1 MATFIKGLTDQ
12 FGPMQLYKP
21 DYQFLTQV
29 YGTRQ
34 AEYDRGFSMVKNLYN
49 SVLNSALTNSD
60 NETFR
65 QEAFKKLQG
74 ALKSVSNVDLSNPT
88 NIMRAQS
95 LIDPISQD
103 QDMAYDMA
111 VTRFHQAQK
120 QKMEQ
125 YKNSTDPKMRAM
137 YSDYSKMDIAF
148 AEDDLRNAKRGDG
161 SLQKV
166 QPREFVPFEDTMEYL
181 RKAAKEQGLEISQAT
196 PDGKGYIIK
205 RVNGAGVAPIFSEW
219 AKATM
224 GTRFDRQF
232 QVMGRVAA
240 ESSIRNE
247 MSTSGVS
254 RDEAIQKI
262 SQKLLPVVNQKTATE
277 GVTADKELK
286 KLDDEISLYEKK
298 YPNGFP
304 PSLPHIKEDYQQLI
318 KKRDDYKNTLDGSK
332 SEVAKMQQEGPQYVA
347 SNLYSLYTKEAREN
361 AAQVFGGTYATA
373 KQSIEYRPDTTWATK
388 AHIASSERIAAANLA
403 MQGQKLAWDKEKFGI
418 TTELKMME
426 LKGKG
431 YLPSEEYLGS
441 GLGTPQSGAELVSKG
456 MNVNREKAFATAF
469 NAENGLALLVLNEDA
484 KQYSNVYST
493 VNKLKQ
499 MGAGQK
505 VTLTSED
512 QANLKMYGDKLGI
525 NIKIP
530 SNAAQATG
538 LVDALAGYTYK
549 AATDKLP
556 AYSRLHKTGDAA
568 KFVESFRGASNAFK
582 TLESERTNLN
592 ANMLRLSQEVIG
604 ADGRVK
610 DAYKG
615 AVIRGRLANGA
626 YDLDLTNL
634 TPAAKERLGSLVTS
648 EYSGRTRPVTSTYKF
663 SKLNAAEIETLIKN
677 PYAVKSITSS
687 DGSSIDMNVLKNMNA
702 SDLAELFGDQAT
714 VNYDGQNANVQVNI
728 SQKSAI
734 GKKIGI
740 KNPGTLTF
748 VLPYESANA
757 NSALS
762 RISKYARINSVSS
775 QSLGVLDDFLTN
787 PGASVKGEQSFKGY
801 DFDYN
806 VQGSQ
811 DASGNPVLIYNMDI
825 YNPQT
830 KKHET
835 KTSYIPF
842 RPGDVNSLLKA
853 NEIINSTFDNYL
865 NSRIQHELGH

>member
-60 NETFR
+60 NESFR

-103 QDMAYDMA
+103 QDLAYDMS

-125 YKNSTDPKMRAM
+125 YKNSSDPKMRAM

-148 AEDDLRNAKRGDG
+148 AEEDLRSAKRGDG
-161 SLQKV
+161 SVQKV

-181 RKAAKEQGLEISQAT
+181 RKAAKEQGLEITQAT

-247 MSTSGVS
+247 MSTNGIK
-254 RDEAIQKI
+254 REEAIQKI
-262 SQKLLPVVNQKTATE
+262 AQKLLPVVNQKTATE
-277 GVTADKELK
+277 GITADKELK
-286 KLDDEISLYEKK
+286 KIDDEISLYEKK

-304 PSLPHIKEDYQQLI
+304 PTLPHVKEDYQQLL

-332 SEVAKMQQEGPQYVA
+332 SEVAKMQEEGPQYIA
-347 SNLYSLYTKEAREN
+347 SNIYSLYTKEAREN

-388 AHIASSERIAAANLA
+388 AHIASSERIAGARLA
-403 MQGQKLAWDKEKFGI
+403 MDQQKLNWDKEKFGI
-418 TTELKMME
+418 TTELKLME
-426 LKGKG
+426 YKAKG
-431 YLPSEEYLGS
+431 YVPSEEYLGS
-441 GLGTPQSGAELVSKG
+441 GLGAPQSGAELVSKG
-456 MNVNREKAFATAF
+456 MNVNREKAFSTAF

-484 KQYSNVYST
+484 KQYSDVYNT

-505 VTLTSED
+505 VTLTAED
-512 QANLKMYGDKLGI
+512 KATLKMYGDKLGI
-525 NIKIP
+525 NITAP
-530 SNAAQATG
+530 GNAAQATG

-556 AYSRLHKTGDAA
+556 SYSRLHKTGDAA
-568 KFVESFRGASNAFK
+568 KFVQSFRGASNAFK
-582 TLESERTNLN
+582 TLESERQNLN
-592 ANMLRLSQEVIG
+592 TNMLRLSQEVIG
-604 ADGRVK
+604 TDGQVK
-610 DAYKG
+610 EAYKG

-626 YDLDLTNL
+626 YDLDLTNV
-634 TPAAKERLGSLVTS
+634 TPAAKERLGTLVSS
-648 EYSGRTRPVTSTYKF
+648 EYAARTRPVTSNYRF
-663 SKLNAAEIETLIKN
+663 SKLNAAEIEVLVKN

-714 VNYDGQNANVQVNI
+714 VNYDGQNANIQVNI
-728 SQKSAI
+728 SQKSGI

-740 KNPGTLTF
+740 KNASTLTF
-748 VLPYESANA
+748 VLPYESARA
-757 NSALS
+757 NSALT
-762 RISKYARINSVSS
+762 RISKYANINSVSS

-787 PGASVKGEQSFKGY
+787 PGASVKGEQSYKGF

-806 VQGSQ
+806 LQGSQ

-830 KKHET
+830 KKHES

-853 NEIINSTFDNYL
+853 NEIINSTFDNYI
-865 NSRIQHELGH
+865 NSRIQHELDQ

>member
-247 MSTSGVS
+247 MSASGVS

-277 GVTADKELK
+277 GITADKELK

-592 ANMLRLSQEVIG
+592 ANMLRLSQEVVG
-604 ADGRVK
+604 ADGTVK

-615 AVIRGRLANGA
+615 AIIRGRLANGA

>member
-49 SVLNSALTNSD
+49 SVLNSSLTNSD
-60 NETFR
+60 NESFR

-103 QDMAYDMA
+103 QDLAYDMA

-120 QKMEQ
+120 QKMDQ

-148 AEDDLRNAKRGDG
+148 AEEDLRNAKRGDG
-161 SLQKV
+161 SLQSV

-181 RKAAKEQGLEISQAT
+181 RKAAKEQGLEITQAT
-196 PDGKGYIIK
+196 PDGNGYIIK

-240 ESSIRNE
+240 ETTIRNE
-247 MSTSGVS
+247 MSASGISREEAVKRVS
-254 RDEAIQKI
+254 E
-262 SQKLLPVVNQKTATE
+262 KLLPVVNEKVATQ
-277 GVTADKELK
+277 GITADKELK
-286 KLDDEISLYEKK
+286 KLDDEIALYEKK

-304 PSLPHIKEDYQQLI
+304 PSLPHIKDDYQELL

-332 SEVAKMQQEGPQYVA
+332 SDIAKMQQEGPQYVA
-347 SNLYSLYTKEAREN
+347 SNLYSLFTREAREN
-361 AAQVFGGTYATA
+361 TAQVFGNTFATA
-373 KQSIEYRPDTTWATK
+373 KQSIEYRGDTAWATK

-431 YLPSEEYLGS
+431 YLPSEEFIGQ
-441 GLGTPQSGAELVSKG
+441 GLGAPQSGAELVSKG

-469 NAENGLALLVLNEDA
+469 NAENGLVKLVLNEDA
-484 KQYSNVYST
+484 KAYSDVYNT
-493 VNKLKQ
+493 INRIKQ

-505 VTLTSED
+505 ITLTAQD
-512 QANLKMYGDKLGI
+512 KATLKMFGDKLGI
-525 NIKIP
+525 NIQP
-530 SNAAQATG
+530 PTTAAQAIG
-538 LVDALAGYTYK
+538 LVDGLAGYTYK
-549 AATDKLP
+549 AATEKLP
-556 AYSRLHKTGDAA
+556 IYSRLHKTGDSA
-568 KFVESFRGASNAFK
+568 KYVDSFRGASNAFK
-582 TLESERTNLN
+582 TLESERINLN
-592 ANMLRLSQEVIG
+592 KNMLRLSQEVVG
-604 ADGRVK
+604 TDGKVK
-610 DAYKG
+610 SQYTG

-634 TPAAKERLGSLVTS
+634 TPAAKERLGTLVTS
-648 EYSGRTRPVTSTYKF
+648 EYAGRTRPVTNNYKF
-663 SKLNAAEIETLIKN
+663 SKLNAAEIETLVRN

-687 DGSSIDMNVLKNMNA
+687 DGSTIDMSVLRNLNT
-702 SDLAELFGDQAT
+702 SDLADLFGDQAI
-714 VNYDGQNANVQVNI
+714 VSYDGQNANVQVNI
-728 SQKSAI
+728 SQKSPI

-748 VLPYESANA
+748 VLPYESASA
-757 NSALS
+757 NSALG
-762 RISKYARINSVSS
+762 RINRYATINSVSS
-775 QSLGVLDDFLTN
+775 QSLGLLDEFLTN

-806 VQGSQ
+806 LQGSQ
-811 DASGNPVLIYNMDI
+811 DASGNPVLLFNMDI

-830 KKHET
+830 KQREQKL
-835 KTSYIPF
+835 SYIPF

-853 NEIINSTFDNYL
+853 NEMINSTFDNYI
-865 NSRIQHELGH
+865 NMRRQYELGQ

>member
-34 AEYDRGFSMVKNLYN
+34 AEYDRGFNMVKNLYN
-49 SVLNSALTNSD
+49 SVLNSSVTNSD
-60 NETFR
+60 NEAFR

-103 QDMAYDMA
+103 QDLAYDMA
-111 VTRFHQAQK
+111 VTKFHQAQK

-148 AEDDLRNAKRGDG
+148 AEEDMRNAKRGDG

-181 RKAAKEQGLEISQAT
+181 RKAAKEQGLEITQAT

-247 MSTSGVS
+247 MSTNRLS
-254 RDEAIQKI
+254 REEAIQKV
-262 SQKLLPVVNQKTATE
+262 SQKLLPVINQKTAIE
-277 GVTADKELK
+277 GITADKELK
-286 KLDDEISLYEKK
+286 KIDDEIALYEKK

-304 PSLPHIKEDYQQLI
+304 PTLPHIKEDYQALL
-318 KKRDDYKNTLDGSK
+318 KKKEDYKNTLDGSR
-332 SEVAKMQQEGPQYVA
+332 SDVAKMQQEGPQYVA
-347 SNLYSLYTKEAREN
+347 SNLYSLFTKEAREN

-373 KQSIEYRPDTTWATK
+373 KQSIEFRPDTTWATK

-441 GLGTPQSGAELVSKG
+441 GLGTPQSSAELVSKG
-456 MNVNREKAFATAF
+456 MNVNREKAFSTAF

-484 KQYSNVYST
+484 KQYSDVYNV
-493 VNKLKQ
+493 VNRLKQ

-505 VTLTSED
+505 VTLSDADKAT
-512 QANLKMYGDKLGI
+512 LKMYGDKLGI
-525 NIKIP
+525 NIKTP
-530 SNAAQATG
+530 TNAAQATG

-582 TLESERTNLN
+582 TLESERQNLN
-592 ANMLRLSQEVIG
+592 TNMLRLSQEVIG
-604 ADGRVK
+604 ANGQVK
-610 DAYKG
+610 DMYKG

-626 YDLDLTNL
+626 YDIDFTNVS
-634 TPAAKERLGSLVTS
+634 PAAKERLGTLVSS
-648 EYSGRTRPVTSTYKF
+648 EYSARTRPVTSSYKF
-663 SKLNAAEIETLIKN
+663 SKLNAAEIETLVKN

-714 VNYDGQNANVQVNI
+714 VNYDGQNANIQVNI
-728 SQKSAI
+728 SQKSGI

-757 NSALS
+757 NSALG
-762 RISKYARINSVSS
+762 RISKYAKINSVSS

-787 PGASVKGEQSFKGY
+787 PGASVKGEQSYKGF

-811 DASGNPVLIYNMDI
+811 DASGNPVLIYNMDF

-830 KKHET
+830 KKHQT

-853 NEIINSTFDNYL
+853 NEIINSTFDNYI
-865 NSRIQHELGH
+865 NSRMQHELGH

>member
-34 AEYDRGFSMVKNLYN
+34 AEYDRGFNMVKNLYN
-49 SVLNSALTNSD
+49 SVLNSSVTNSD
-60 NETFR
+60 NEAFR

-103 QDMAYDMA
+103 QDLAYDMA
-111 VTRFHQAQK
+111 VTKFHQAQK

-148 AEDDLRNAKRGDG
+148 AEEDMRNAKRGDG

-181 RKAAKEQGLEISQAT
+181 RKAAKEQGLEITQAT

-247 MSTSGVS
+247 MSTNGLS
-254 RDEAIQKI
+254 REEAIQKV
-262 SQKLLPVVNQKTATE
+262 SQKLLPVINQKTATE
-277 GVTADKELK
+277 GITADKELK
-286 KLDDEISLYEKK
+286 KIDDEIALYEKK

-304 PSLPHIKEDYQQLI
+304 PTLPHIKEDYQALL
-318 KKRDDYKNTLDGSK
+318 KKKEDYKNTLDGSR
-332 SEVAKMQQEGPQYVA
+332 SDVAKMQQEGPQYVA
-347 SNLYSLYTKEAREN
+347 SNLYSLFTKEAREN

-441 GLGTPQSGAELVSKG
+441 GLGTPQSSAELVSKG
-456 MNVNREKAFATAF
+456 MNVNREKAFSTAF

-484 KQYSNVYST
+484 KQYSDVYNV
-493 VNKLKQ
+493 VNRLKQ

-505 VTLTSED
+505 VTLSDADKAT
-512 QANLKMYGDKLGI
+512 LKMYGDKLGI
-525 NIKIP
+525 NIKTP
-530 SNAAQATG
+530 TNAAQATG

-582 TLESERTNLN
+582 TLESERQNLN
-592 ANMLRLSQEVIG
+592 TNMLRLSQEVIG
-604 ADGRVK
+604 ANGQVK
-610 DAYKG
+610 DMYKG

-626 YDLDLTNL
+626 YDIDFTNVS
-634 TPAAKERLGSLVTS
+634 PAAKERLGTLVSS
-648 EYSGRTRPVTSTYKF
+648 EYSARTRPVTSSYKF
-663 SKLNAAEIETLIKN
+663 SKLNAAEIETLVKN

-714 VNYDGQNANVQVNI
+714 VNYDGQNANIQVNI
-728 SQKSAI
+728 SQKSGI

-757 NSALS
+757 NSALG
-762 RISKYARINSVSS
+762 RISKYAKINSVSS

-787 PGASVKGEQSFKGY
+787 PGASVKGEQSYKGF

-811 DASGNPVLIYNMDI
+811 DASGNPVLIYNMDF

-830 KKHET
+830 KKHQT

-853 NEIINSTFDNYL
+853 NEMINSTFDNYI
-865 NSRIQHELGH
+865 NSRMQHELGH

>member
-247 MSTSGVS
+247 MSASGVS

-277 GVTADKELK
+277 GITADKELK

>member
-60 NETFR
+60 NEAFR

-247 MSTSGVS
+247 MSASGVS

-277 GVTADKELK
+277 GITADKELK

>member
-49 SVLNSALTNSD
+49 SVLNSALTNSG
-60 NETFR
+60 NESFR

-111 VTRFHQAQK
+111 VTKFHQSQK

-125 YKNSTDPKMRAM
+125 YKNSSDPKMRAM

-161 SLQKV
+161 SVQKI

-181 RKAAKEQGLEISQAT
+181 RKAAKEQDLEITQSG

-205 RVNGAGVAPIFSEW
+205 RTNGAGVAPIFSEW

-224 GTRFDRQF
+224 GNRFDRQF

-247 MSTSGVS
+247 MSTTGVK
-254 RDEAIQKI
+254 REEAIQKI
-262 SQKLLPVVNQKTATE
+262 SQKLLPTINEKTATE
-277 GVTADKELK
+277 GITADKELK
-286 KLDDEISLYEKK
+286 KIDDDISLYEKK

-304 PSLPHIKEDYQQLI
+304 PTLPHIKEDYQELL

-332 SEVAKMQQEGPQYVA
+332 SEVAKMQQEGPQYIA

-361 AAQVFGGTYATA
+361 AAQIFGNTLATA

-388 AHIASSERIAAANLA
+388 AHIASSERIAGARLS
-403 MQGQKLAWDKEKFGI
+403 MDQQKLNWDKEKFGV

-431 YLPSEEYLGS
+431 YVPSEEYLGS
-441 GLGTPQSGAELVSKG
+441 GLGATQSGADLVSKG
-456 MNVNREKAFATAF
+456 MNVNREKAFSTAF

-484 KQYSNVYST
+484 KQYSDVYNT
-493 VNKLKQ
+493 VNKIKQ

-505 VTLTSED
+505 ITLTAED
-512 QANLKMYGDKLGI
+512 KATLKMYGDKLGI
-525 NIKIP
+525 NITVP
-530 SNAAQATG
+530 GNAAQATG

-556 AYSRLHKTGDAA
+556 SYSRLHKTGDAA
-568 KFVESFRGASNAFK
+568 KFVNSFRGASNAFK

-592 ANMLRLSQEVIG
+592 ANMLRLSQEVVG
-604 ADGRVK
+604 SDGQIK
-610 DAYKG
+610 EAYKG

-626 YDLDLTNL
+626 YDLDVTNV
-634 TPAAKERLGSLVTS
+634 TPAAKERLGTMVSS
-648 EYSGRTRPVTSTYKF
+648 EYAARTRPVTSNYKF
-663 SKLNAAEIETLIKN
+663 SKLNAAEIEVLVKN
-677 PYAVKSITSS
+677 PFAVKSITSS
-687 DGSSIDMNVLKNMNA
+687 DGSTIDMSVLKNMNA

-714 VNYDGQNANVQVNI
+714 VNYDGNNANVQVNI
-728 SQKSAI
+728 SQKSEI

-748 VLPYESANA
+748 VLPYESARA

-762 RISKYARINSVSS
+762 RINKYANINSVSS

-801 DFDYN
+801 NFDYN
-806 VQGSQ
+806 LQGSQ
-811 DASGNPVLIYNMDI
+811 DASGNPVLIYNIDF

-830 KKHET
+830 KKIES

-853 NEIINSTFDNYL
+853 NETINSTFDNYI
-865 NSRIQHELGH
+865 NQRIQHELDQ